1 MIFKENFSPRLR
13 KSFSTIQ
20 TYGRVYGDPPILTS
34 PHPRIYTHSYT
45 AHFSTFSA
53 QSVAHLCCAH
63 LGAVITYVN
72 SGINKD
78 AMLCCF

>member
-1 MIFKENFSPRLR
+1 
-13 KSFSTIQ
+13 
-20 TYGRVYGDPPILTS
+20 VYGDPPILTS

-78 AMLCCF
+78 AMLCCFWACKPPKTGYYLGQLEECA